1 MRLFILDG
9 DLGGV
14 LVGKLTDL
22 IPIIGME
29 WEIGDL
35 MDIILLILDIG
46 GSVLKVVVG
55 VLLI

>member
-1 MRLFILDG
+1 MKLFILAG
-9 DLGGV
+9 VLGGV

-35 MDIILLILDIG
+35 MDFILLILDIG
-46 GSVLKVVVG
+46 DSVLKVVVG